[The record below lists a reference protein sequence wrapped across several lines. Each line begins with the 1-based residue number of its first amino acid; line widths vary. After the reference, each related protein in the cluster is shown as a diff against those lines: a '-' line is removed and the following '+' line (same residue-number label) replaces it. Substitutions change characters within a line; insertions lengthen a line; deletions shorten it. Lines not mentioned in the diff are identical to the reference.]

1 MEISQDLVRAIA
13 AAIEAAAPA
22 SLEDIA
28 CALQTAAQ
36 TRPQHADELHTLADE
51 LHDRANA
58 LA

>member
-28 CALQTAAQ
+28 CALQAAAEE
-36 TRPQHADELHTLADE
+36 RRRLADE
-51 LHDRANA
+51 LQTLAYELHNRANA